1 MATVI
6 AIEQARGCQVFD
18 VHEKNLGCDVT
29 SLDLS
34 TGELRLIEVKGLAGP
49 TVLIRLTPNEK
60 RVAED
65 RPDCFWL
72 YVVTNCA
79 STPTIQ
85 TPIKNPAQLAWHEV
99 SKVEHYYLTVDALA
113 QPMQLWE
120 PNGTPYRGDR

>member
-6 AIEQARGCQVFD
+6 AIEQSRGCQVFD
-18 VHEKNLGCDVT
+18 VHEKNLGYDVT

-49 TVLIRLTPNEK
+49 TGLIRLTPNEK

-72 YVVTNCA
+72 YVVTDCA

-85 TPIKNPAQLAWHEV
+85 TPIKNPARLEWHEV

-113 QPMQLWE
+113 QPS
-120 PNGTPYRGDR
+120 DR